1 MRTSEAETL
10 ALKALAHLAAE
21 PDALLR
27 FLTLSGL
34 TLEDLRERAA
44 DPELL
49 AAVMDFLLAEDAL
62 SSSFAGTEDLRPE
75 ELHAIRRALPGAAL

>member
-1 MRTSEAETL
+1 MRTSDAETL
-10 ALKALAHLAAE
+10 ALKALTHLAGE

-34 TLEDLRERAA
+34 TLEDLRERAGE
-44 DPELL
+44 PELL
-49 AAVMDFLLAEDAL
+49 AAVMDFLLGDDGL
-62 SSSFAGTEDLRPE
+62 SSSFAEAEELRPE